1 MRDRYIPAFIMLLAG
16 AITIVFNII
25 KKVDINTSLKRLL
38 LILIFFYIIGLI
50 ARRLFLKI
58 TKPKNQDENN
68 EESPVKSP
76 DQETAERET
85 ATGVDEDEEED
96 EEDNDI

>member
-38 LILIFFYIIGLI
+38 LILILFYIIGLI
-50 ARRLFLKI
+50 ARWLLLKI
-58 TKPKNQDENN
+58 TKPKNQEQKN
-68 EESPVKSP
+68 EESPDEESTEV
-76 DQETAERET
+76 ETAIEE
-85 ATGVDEDEEED
+85 DEDEDED
-96 EEDNDI
+96 DI